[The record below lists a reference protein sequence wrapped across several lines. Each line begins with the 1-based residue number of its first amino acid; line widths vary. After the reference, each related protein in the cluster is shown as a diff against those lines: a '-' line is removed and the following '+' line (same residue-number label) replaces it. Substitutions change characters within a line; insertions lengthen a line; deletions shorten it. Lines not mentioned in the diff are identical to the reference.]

1 MPSLPNSKS
10 VAVLLGMSLAMLGCS
25 KEAAAPPPPV
35 AEVTPTPAPAAA
47 QPRPIAPAA
56 VATVQ
61 QVNTSWDSVSKQ
73 IANQDYDNAVRQ
85 AIQLNQAEQQAQLSE
100 AVRNEY
106 RRRLYQAQ
114 EALRQKA
121 ETDAKAREAYQK
133 LGRAMMGR

>member
-1 MPSLPNSKS
+1 MPSPNPKNSAALFG
-10 VAVLLGMSLAMLGCS
+10 VCLALLGCS
-25 KEAAAPPPPV
+25 KEAEAPPPPA
-35 AEVTPTPAPAAA
+35 AEVAPAPAAA
-47 QPRPIAPAA
+47 AAHPTPVAPAA

-61 QVNTSWDSVSKQ
+61 QVNANWDAVSQQ

-85 AIQLNQAEQQAQLSE
+85 AIQLNRAQQQAQLSE

-106 RRRLYQAQ
+106 ARRLYQAQ

-133 LGRAMMGR
+133 LGQAMMGR